1 MIEKRKR
8 KVRNDRMHIIYRLDN
23 NVTGDFYIGISAV
36 IGAARKKTL
45 NERFR
50 RHLSKAMHECKSW
63 KLHKVLRKY
72 PESNSWTKTIIT
84 EVRGRKPAHQLER
97 QFIASQMPTLNTF

>member
-1 MIEKRKR
+1 MALARRKR
-8 KVRNDRMHIIYRLDN
+8 SDRKHIVYRLDN
-23 NVTGDFYIGISAV
+23 TETGDFYIGISAI

-50 RHLSKAMHECKSW
+50 RHLSKAIHEGKNW
-63 KLHKVLRKY
+63 KLHKLLRKF
-72 PESNSWTKTIIT
+72 PDADFWEKTIIG

-97 QFIASQMPTLNTF
+97 QLIAAECPTLNTF